1 MTPGPFSVCRCD
13 IVDEDSDTVAYYTL
27 AYGFDSLAQ
36 AQLAIPRLAK
46 ENRVS
51 EDELCVVRTYSNGQR
66 E

>member
-1 MTPGPFSVCRCD
+1 
-13 IVDEDSDTVAYYTL
+13 VDEDSDTVAYYTL

-51 EDELCVVRTYSNGQR
+51 EDELCVVRTYSNGER